1 MRSSVCVILAFLLL
15 FASFL
20 SSLALAAEPWSEDMP
35 AGEVLYRQSFAD
47 VSDYAKS
54 GLVTGTAT
62 AEKAEIAVKDG
73 ALNVRSVDGGR
84 AYTLLPQIARGTS
97 YTVEFSFRFTES
109 GRENGTLAFLLT
121 CRGEEPTNVTSLVIR
136 ANGTIDD
143 FSEPDEAL
151 ARAIKGGLWVT
162 VKIPIEDGALHRLLL
177 VTEDAACAV
186 ERTSVLVLTPGSMG
200 FAFRNTCA
208 ALSDIWIVNGTGYAE
223 KTGDLTS
230 YAVDAEG
237 ESAGEEKPDAQK
249 GTGTKIEPQTAP
261 AKPDPSPPMKSPNTR
276 DRIPGLVAAL
286 SVTSVCALGCGFS
299 VRRRSR

>member
-73 ALNVRSVDGGR
+73 ALIVRSVDGGR

-143 FSEPDEAL
+143 FSEPDEAI

-162 VKIPIEDGALHRLLL
+162 IKIPIEDGALHRLLL

-186 ERTSVLVLTPGSMG
+186 ERTSVLVLTPGSM
-200 FAFRNTCA
+200 
-208 ALSDIWIVNGTGYAE
+208 
-223 KTGDLTS
+223 
-230 YAVDAEG
+230 
-237 ESAGEEKPDAQK
+237 
-249 GTGTKIEPQTAP
+249 
-261 AKPDPSPPMKSPNTR
+261 
-276 DRIPGLVAAL
+276 
-286 SVTSVCALGCGFS
+286 
-299 VRRRSR
+299 